1 MSMGIGPEAFL
12 GFFLDKYGISY
23 TVGMLLCQFC
33 ISCPQLVFDVGLNIV
48 VLYAEDHL
56 CYQFKSEISSML
68 KTLGFSMYRVTI
80 VENIWLGP
88 ISWETISTKI
98 IALCE
103 VSEMCREFSHCERH
117 TKEMQECHGLQVRKL
132 DKMEGKLRDGTRG

>member
-1 MSMGIGPEAFL
+1 
-12 GFFLDKYGISY
+12 
-23 TVGMLLCQFC
+23 ML
-33 ISCPQLVFDVGLNIV
+33 
-48 VLYAEDHL
+48 E
-56 CYQFKSEISSML
+56 
-68 KTLGFSMYRVTI
+68 TLGFSKYLVTI

-103 VSEMCREFSHCERH
+103 VSEMCREFSHCERN
-117 TKEMQECHGLQVRKL
+117 TKEIQECHGLQVRKL